1 MALIKL
7 TLRVFPVAVQMG
19 NIPPSFFVCAEFVC
33 VSVCKGRHEEERG
46 ARGKKKVGIILV
58 LLFTSVC
65 ARWCCERK
73 LSPRAFNGECGSV
86 WSIWVGKCENV
97 KVMPLLTASFYFW
110 QTSFRSK
117 QTWEFFPTSLFSKY
131 SGMKMF
137 MHLFHHVNIQCHQ

>member
-33 VSVCKGRHEEERG
+33 VSVCKRRHEELEKR
-46 ARGKKKVGIILV
+46 KKEK
-58 LLFTSVC
+58 S
-65 ARWCCERK
+65 CCERK

-86 WSIWVGKCENV
+86 WSIWVGLCENV
-97 KVMPLLTASFYFW
+97 KVIPLLTVSFYFW

-117 QTWEFFPTSLFSKY
+117 QTWPFFFFSTSLFSKY

-137 MHLFHHVNIQCHQ
+137 MHWFHHVNVQCHH